1 MKQETMEALTIEER
15 EWIEKKERAIREAGA
30 KYEGGTLQPMEEALK
45 GAELTKA
52 RVYELLEILED

>member
-1 MKQETMEALTIEER
+1 MEALTIEER